1 MENSISSK
9 HPELVTEWSPRNLPI
24 VPESV
29 SYGSNKLYWWK
40 GPCGH
45 EWQTSPK
52 ARSAGEKCPIC
63 ANARIVPGINDMET
77 LAPDLAKEWSEK
89 NDQLKPSMIGVGSH
103 KKVIWK
109 GKCGHEWSAV
119 VRNRVAGAGCPYC
132 SHNIVLPGFNDLE
145 TMIPEVAAEWSD
157 KNLPLLPSQ
166 VTAYANKRVWWKCS
180 QGHEWYTLIS
190 TRSYGSKCPYCSG
203 IKTLKGFND
212 FETRF
217 PELAKEWSDKNGELK
232 PNAINEKCRLNVWW
246 KCPTC
251 GNEWKSVVGSRVKGT
266 ICPVC
271 ADRSVLRGYN
281 DLATTNKELMPEW
294 DFELNTS
301 IQPSNISK
309 HSKRRA
315 WWRCRFGHSWN
326 DTIYNRAIVG
336 CGCKV
341 CEEEFKLTLPQLL
354 IMLYCR
360 EAGFT
365 LRLDDEKTLGIMIDA
380 YIPELNLAFS
390 VVGKGTKTEIKTA
403 EVLSHLCSKR
413 HISHE
418 VVSSQSES
426 EQVCF
431 AIKRGFSNA
440 HYYIHSDNC
449 RDVERARKAFW
460 RLRNNSLTEESDI

>member
-1 MENSISSK
+1 MSGI
-9 HPELVTEWSPRNLPI
+9 L
-24 VPESV
+24 
-29 SYGSNKLYWWK
+29 LY
-40 GPCGH
+40 P
-45 EWQTSPK
+45 
-52 ARSAGEKCPIC
+52 
-63 ANARIVPGINDMET
+63 
-77 LAPDLAKEWSEK
+77 
-89 NDQLKPSMIGVGSH
+89 
-103 KKVIWK
+103 
-109 GKCGHEWSAV
+109 
-119 VRNRVAGAGCPYC
+119 
-132 SHNIVLPGFNDLE
+132 
-145 TMIPEVAAEWSD
+145 
-157 KNLPLLPSQ
+157 
-166 VTAYANKRVWWKCS
+166 
-180 QGHEWYTLIS
+180 
-190 TRSYGSKCPYCSG
+190 RSYGSKCPYCSG

-217 PELAKEWSDKNGELK
+217 PGLAKEWSDKNGELK

-246 KCPTC
+246 RCLTC

-281 DLATTNKELMPEW
+281 DLATTNKELIPEW

-336 CGCKV
+336 NGCKV

-365 LRLDDEKTLGIMIDA
+365 LRLDDEKTLGILMDA

-418 VVSSQSES
+418 IVSSQSES
-426 EQVCF
+426 EQVCV
-431 AIKRGFSNA
+431 AIKRGFRNA

-460 RLRNNSLTEESDI
+460 RLRNNSLIEESDI